1 MNELPAAHVVSFTN
15 AGIIL
20 AVVLSVFVFR
30 EREQWQKRITGSTI
44 VSSGLILLFWSSS

>member
-30 EREQWQKRITGSTI
+30 EREHWKQRILGALV
-44 VSSGLILLFWSSS
+44 VSSGLLLLFWSGS